1 MTPETF
7 DERAATWDDEE
18 HLRRASLVAEL
29 LRTQLPLS
37 PTTRLLD
44 YGAGTGLLSQHLVAD
59 VGHLVV
65 ADPSAGMR
73 EVARGKVATGVLPG
87 AEVIDL
93 DLGRDP
99 APADLEVD
107 VIATM
112 MALHHVPDLPPVL
125 AAFAR
130 LLTPTGHL
138 AIVDLEAEDGSFHGE
153 DFHGHDG
160 FEPDQLT
167 AWLTDAGFEVPRF
180 QPAMAVTKDERTYGL
195 FLAVTQ
201 RADAAHRRTG

>member
-1 MTPETF
+1 MTPESF
-7 DERAATWDDEE
+7 DDRAATWDDEE
-18 HLRRASLVAEL
+18 HLRRARRVADL
-29 LRTQLPLS
+29 LRAHLPLT
-37 PTTRLLD
+37 PDTRLLD

-65 ADPSAGMR
+65 ADPSEGMR
-73 EVARGKVATGVLPG
+73 EVARGKVERDVLPG

-107 VIATM
+107 VIVAM
-112 MALHHVPDLPPVL
+112 MALHHVVDLPPVL

-130 LLTPTGHL
+130 LLRQGGHL
-138 AIVDLEAEDGSFHGE
+138 AVVDLEAEDGSFHGE

-167 AWLTDAGFEVPRF
+167 TWLTDAGFEAPRF
-180 QPAMAVTKDERTYGL
+180 QHAMTITKEGREYGL
-195 FLAVTQ
+195 FLAIT
-201 RADAAHRRTG
+201 RLADGHG